1 MPGMKECRTCSEI
14 KELDCF
20 YFRKDSGKH
29 RGECKA
35 CTVVVS
41 MRRHVA
47 NKGDPAIEA
56 QKREYR
62 KSYYKKHK
70 DGKIRAWR
78 EENREVIRHK
88 ANEYYKTP
96 AGKLRKIRA
105 RAKKKNL
112 DFNLTMEF
120 YESLW
125 GKPCHYCGISMEVT
139 GLDRKDNDK
148 GYLQNN
154 VVPCCYD
161 CNTKKKFKPYESFLG
176 ESSKK
181 DN

>member
-78 EENREVIRHK
+78 EENREDQ
-88 ANEYYKTP
+88 
-96 AGKLRKIRA
+96 GKSKEKESGLQFNNGILRIA
-105 RAKKKNL
+105 
-112 DFNLTMEF
+112 
-120 YESLW
+120 
-125 GKPCHYCGISMEVT
+125 
-139 GLDRKDNDK
+139 
-148 GYLQNN
+148 
-154 VVPCCYD
+154 
-161 CNTKKKFKPYESFLG
+161 LG
-176 ESSKK
+176 
-181 DN
+181 